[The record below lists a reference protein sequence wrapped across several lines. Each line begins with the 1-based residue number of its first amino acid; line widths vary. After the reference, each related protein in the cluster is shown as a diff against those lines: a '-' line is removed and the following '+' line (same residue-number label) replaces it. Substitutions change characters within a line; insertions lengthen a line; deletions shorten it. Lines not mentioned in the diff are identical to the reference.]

1 MDQSQHFATIL
12 HRWAE
17 VFMRRSMHDFVRL
30 RKESGLSM
38 SQLSTLFRLH
48 HAEECGVTDI
58 GEHLGITNAAA
69 SQMVD
74 RLVGDGLLE
83 RSEDP
88 DDRRAKIITLTPKG
102 SNLIQESINSRRRWM
117 EALTNNLT
125 YDEQEAI
132 SAALTKLTDAALAM
146 ENSVEPGYAPEDL

>member
-1 MDQSQHFATIL
+1 
-12 HRWAE
+12 
-17 VFMRRSMHDFVRL
+17 MRRSMHDFVRL

-102 SNLIQESINSRRRWM
+102 SNLIQDSINSRRRWM